1 MCGFRSY
8 LCLHQ
13 TPYPPPRNEPG
24 VRGKALWNT
33 NLKRSKVSLQ
43 LGLPRIHP
51 NLIIDFLWLTVWGE
65 GVAVYYLISYR
76 PCVAFQSLSK
86 PLLYATSATTDMFCF
101 GLLSYF
107 GLAMLIQHF
116 VSCCDNSCWA
126 NLQAFELPRVL
137 SVCKQS
143 GVACGPE
150 GAFFVVVVFFSST
163 IVFYTSLGR
172 WRRCSNNN

>member
-1 MCGFRSY
+1 M
-8 LCLHQ
+8 
-13 TPYPPPRNEPG
+13 
-24 VRGKALWNT
+24 
-33 NLKRSKVSLQ
+33 
-43 LGLPRIHP
+43 
-51 NLIIDFLWLTVWGE
+51 
-65 GVAVYYLISYR
+65 AVYYLISYR

-86 PLLYATSATTDMFCF
+86 PLLYATSATTDMFCL

-116 VSCCDNSCWA
+116 VSRCDNSCGG

-150 GAFFVVVVFFSST
+150 RIYCCCSFFSLT
-163 IVFYTSLGR
+163 IVFHTRLGR
-172 WRRCSNNN
+172 WRRCSNDNEKK